1 MTSLL
6 RASLAA
12 LSLLALPLAGLATG
26 CAVAPVEDE
35 AAAAGSQTEVSPLS
49 SSDHAS
55 VTDGAC
61 RAAGLPK
68 EFCLRLAVEA
78 VNVDRTEWTTL
89 PAHAQKEMD
98 QSSCDGAA
106 AVQDRLHALG
116 SEVRTLIAA
125 GKSSTDAT
133 NGLARALGRA
143 LHTVQDNCA
152 HAGMT
157 NEQHSWLTNREICVA
172 DNQSPDKDPEGVTC
186 AREETAAVMSAFH
199 KAVGASALDTNALSA
214 ATDAVKHSP
223 TRGQACEFMHLWK
236 KFDGVDTRWSV
247 TTTREAFRKT
257 LTDAFVSEAAP
268 AELCANGSAAL
279 ASETTR
285 ARVEVTDPTCAG
297 VAIVCIGK

>member
-1 MTSLL
+1 MLSLL

-26 CAVAPVEDE
+26 CAVAPAEDQ
-35 AAAAGSQTEVSPLS
+35 AVPASQTELSPLS

-55 VTDGAC
+55 VTDSAC
-61 RAAGLPK
+61 RAAGLPN

-78 VNVDRTEWTTL
+78 VNVDRSEWTTL

-106 AVQDRLHALG
+106 AVQSRLHALG

-125 GKSSTDAT
+125 GKSSPDAT
-133 NGLARALGRA
+133 NALASALGRA

-172 DNQSPDKDPEGVTC
+172 DNQSPDKDPEAVTC
-186 AREETAAVMSAFH
+186 AREETAAILRTFH
-199 KAVGASALDTNALSA
+199 GVVGASALDTNALSA
-214 ATDAVKHSP
+214 ATDAIKHSP

-236 KFDGVDTRWSV
+236 KFDGVDTRWNV
-247 TTTREAFRKT
+247 TSTREAFRKT
-257 LTDAFVSEAAP
+257 LTDAFVSDKAP
-268 AELCANGSAAL
+268 AELCANGDAAL
-279 ASETTR
+279 ASETPR
-285 ARVEVTDPTCAG
+285 ARVEVTDPTCGG